1 MVQARE
7 GQGAS
12 GRRRHAGLG
21 LRDGFFTTGVI
32 DPARAVGLGL
42 TRALT
47 IRRAAQTLGKPAR
60 PLMEKGTEAG
70 QRPCGPAKTCTQRL
84 PAPQHR
90 SDQNRK
96 RPPPKKNAQGSWKIC
111 PLYTSAM
118 NSSPLS
124 APTLAAAL
132 AGLSLLA
139 PSAAQALTIPVTVGG
154 QIYDVT
160 YTDPAITYTGN
171 ESLFNTASNGGK
183 MPWWNTQALAEQ
195 FATLVGDSL
204 GLPNTGFGPFFSW
217 EYRDD
222 GQGGT
227 NVETWAFDPAISAP
241 AAESPS
247 ASGFNFYA
255 TATLRDP
262 SAAVPGPLP
271 LFGAAAAFGM
281 SRRLRQRIRRTS

>member
-1 MVQARE
+1 
-7 GQGAS
+7 
-12 GRRRHAGLG
+12 
-21 LRDGFFTTGVI
+21 
-32 DPARAVGLGL
+32 
-42 TRALT
+42 
-47 IRRAAQTLGKPAR
+47 
-60 PLMEKGTEAG
+60 
-70 QRPCGPAKTCTQRL
+70 
-84 PAPQHR
+84 
-90 SDQNRK
+90 
-96 RPPPKKNAQGSWKIC
+96 
-111 PLYTSAM
+111 M

-139 PSAAQALTIPVTVGG
+139 PSAAQALTIPVTVGD

-160 YTDPAITYTGN
+160 YTDSAITYTGN

-183 MPWWNTQALAEQ
+183 MPWWNNQALAEQ

-204 GLPNTGFGPFFSW
+204 GLPNTGSGSPFGPLFAW
-217 EYRDD
+217 EYIDEASIY
-222 GQGGT
+222 GQGT
-227 NVETWAFDPAISAP
+227 PYFEAWVFDPAISEP
-241 AAESPS
+241 AADSPG
-247 ASGFNFYA
+247 ASGFNFFA